1 MREIYRQNPAY
12 HEFRLNDRND
22 LVDLLKHGESYIIS
36 LSNKSLGIV
45 GTVRFD
51 AFKDEKLANR
61 HILTFK
67 RKNDDGTRVLLDGKF
82 EFADCFIEQEVGSV
96 VVFITFSDRR
106 EYSVLIS

>member
-51 AFKDEKLANR
+51 AFKDEKFANR

-67 RKNDDGTRVLLDGKF
+67 RKNIDENGNILSQDSVNVDILNIEDAKKF
-82 EFADCFIEQEVGSV
+82 LFE
-96 VVFITFSDRR
+96 
-106 EYSVLIS
+106 L